1 MPRGNILGGN
11 GYNWGVNELPSTSS
25 TPFGPTTDTIDF
37 AYSSNSE
44 RQFSDNN
51 PGGWFKYVNPTAANR
66 SGGMAAPSVANNAN
80 ANGLGDSAEVEINN
94 TVSFNWSSLDQLQKH
109 QLALPDAAQC
119 WGRPDEDHLDLAGQ
133 QARFSHSI
141 PTPPEFTVNPP
152 FGQSALRDEAEGLSE
167 EPRTQSAVGTTLP
180 ATVTVQ
186 ARNSQPRGIV
196 PREAATP
203 TQRERKPR
211 LVPQS
216 TETPPPHPAPKRGR
230 PRKQKEADPR
240 PDMSGT
246 GLSHNDREKETASHK
261 KDGSL
266 SSSTRSI
273 RSHSSFDFH
282 KVDRLGGSP
291 NTPGLSRLGPRSA
304 SQVDQRSLPDE
315 KGFSIQIGAELFK
328 LSGAS
333 IMSDGRAPSY
343 FSAFFIDQLEQNDDR
358 TGGVRTLFI
367 DRDPNTFRDIARHLQ
382 GYLVTPTDGSHFVK
396 LFADAQFYRL
406 PRLQSQ
412 LFESEIFV
420 EVGSQHFHIPRDIF
434 NSPGD
439 TPNYF
444 TLGFTVFFSSPGD
457 VFPGLNPRGLLRPP
471 AIHPPRIPNRSPQ
484 VFSDLLHMLRGYP
497 LTIQNSNHR
506 AQLLKDA
513 RYYNLR
519 GLEQKLIPHSIA
531 HNVDRQV
538 SEIVIRLQDI
548 KPSQVSLAHN
558 PSSSPSSSFSLP
570 PSLIPT
576 TGTAYITYARPYIDE
591 TSYHLI
597 LEVPSS
603 SSSSEPLSLNLHA
616 MRATLFGTTQA
627 RITALFQTIANK
639 LNLPTTMPLGLMMN
653 DASARVSSPGT
664 TPLSEDDVKVLID
677 AHAHVVLDGQDV
689 HLPAESG
696 IVGSGAPGAEEA
708 IVADENF
715 SAVETNVWTS
725 FGLPPSPLAPVD
737 DDDDDDSDGDD
748 SDDDDD
754 DVGDGRNVSKRLHT
768 ASPLPSTQ
776 PSKRLKTTATINLNL
791 QGQTWTVHRGQW
803 RLRVQPRSPS
813 SGAEESGSRMEIV
826 MEAVKIEAT
835 SGEKARNAQRGFLE

>member
-25 TPFGPTTDTIDF
+25 TLFGPTTDTIDF
-37 AYSSNSE
+37 AYSSNPE
-44 RQFSDNN
+44 GQFSDNN
-51 PGGWFKYVNPTAANR
+51 LGGWSKYVNPTAANR

-80 ANGLGDSAEVEINN
+80 ANGLGDNTEVGVDN
-94 TVSFNWSSLDQLQKH
+94 TVSFSWQSLDQLQEH
-109 QLALPDAAQC
+109 QLAFPDAAQC
-119 WGRPDEDHLDLAGQ
+119 YDRPDEDHLDLAGQ
-133 QARFSHSI
+133 QASFSHSTA
-141 PTPPEFTVNPP
+141 TPPEFTVNPP
-152 FGQSALRDEAEGLSE
+152 FGQSALRDEAERLSE
-167 EPRTQSAVGTTLP
+167 EPCTQSAVGTTLP
-180 ATVTVQ
+180 ATVTAQ
-186 ARNSQPRGIV
+186 ARNSQPRGIIT
-196 PREAATP
+196 REAATP
-203 TQRERKPR
+203 TQREQNPR

-240 PDMSGT
+240 PDMSRT
-246 GLSHNDREKETASHK
+246 GLSHNGREKETASYK

-266 SSSTRSI
+266 SSSTRSV

-291 NTPGLSRLGPRSA
+291 NTPGLSRLGQRSA

-343 FSAFFIDQLEQNDDR
+343 FSAFFIEQLEQNDDR

-367 DRDPNTFRDIARHLQ
+367 DRDPDTFRDIARHLQ

-484 VFSDLLHMLRGYP
+484 IFSDLLHMLRGYP

-538 SEIVIRLQDI
+538 SEMVIRLQDI

-570 PSLIPT
+570 HSLIPT
-576 TGTAYITYARPYIDE
+576 AVTAYITYARPYIDE

-616 MRATLFGTTQA
+616 MRATLSGTTQA

-653 DASARVSSPGT
+653 DTSARVSSPGT

-689 HLPAESG
+689 HLAAESG

-708 IVADENF
+708 VIADENF
-715 SAVETNVWTS
+715 STVETNVWTS

-737 DDDDDDSDGDD
+737 DDDSDGDD
-748 SDDDDD
+748 GDED
-754 DVGDGRNVSKRLHT
+754 DVDDGRNVSKRPHT

-776 PSKRLKTTATINLNL
+776 PSKRLKTTTTNLNL
-791 QGQTWTVHRGQW
+791 QGQTWTIHRGQW

-813 SGAEESGSRMEIV
+813 SGAEEDGSSMEIV